1 MQHKYWISII
11 FSGLA
16 PDFHYT
22 NFFGDLFEKVGFKL
36 ICNTKVAF
44 WTIFQPGPRFSLH
57 KLFCRYLFDK
67 VGFKLICNIKNAH
80 HQRKYVSFK
89 LIRNTKVAFW
99 TIFQPAPRFSLHK
112 LFWSPQE
119 CVTYTSCWGPC
130 GLTNLWKIDLGGPPG
145 LLREYQGLARS

>member
-1 MQHKYWISII
+1 MQHKYWNSII

-67 VGFKLICNIKNAH
+67 VGFKLICNIKMPITNGKMWVLSLYATQKLH
-80 HQRKYVSFK
+80 FESF
-89 LIRNTKVAFW
+89 
-99 TIFQPAPRFSLHK
+99 FSLPPDFH
-112 LFWSPQE
+112 
-119 CVTYTSCWGPC
+119 YTNFFEVHRNVLHIHHVEGH
-130 GLTNLWKIDLGGPPG
+130 
-145 LLREYQGLARS
+145 AA